1 MDAGYLEHVL
11 VLCGIQAIAAL
22 GFYVTFLSG
31 QFSAAHAA
39 MMGIG
44 AYVAGLLTLRAG
56 VPLPA
61 AMLTAAL
68 ASSFIAAALCTALK
82 RLSGMIFAIAT
93 LAFAEVVIVML
104 KNSPSV
110 GGALGLSGVALETTL
125 WHVLGL
131 LGLLVLV
138 FLRFE
143 GSALAASMRAV
154 RDDPRAAASNGI
166 DVMRVRI
173 LAFALGGF
181 LCGLAGSLQIH
192 YLGVM
197 EPDELGFYMTVA
209 LLLYTVVGGRDY
221 FLGSIL
227 GAFAF
232 TALPE
237 LLRVTSRG
245 RLLVFSLILVL
256 IAIARP
262 EGLIRRPVFW
272 RQKKQT
278 EPPKAPG
285 ESGSLAVDTHGEV
298 TK

>member
-1 MDAGYLEHVL
+1 MNAGYIEHVL
-11 VLCGIQAIAAL
+11 VICGIQAIAAL

-39 MMGIG
+39 LMGIG
-44 AYVAGLLTLRAG
+44 GYVAGMLTLKAG
-56 VPLPA
+56 VPFPA
-61 AMLTAAL
+61 AMLAASL
-68 ASSFIAAALCTALK
+68 AASFVATALCTALK

-93 LAFAEVVIVML
+93 LAFAEVVIVLL
-104 KNSPSV
+104 KNSPAV

-125 WHVLGL
+125 WHVLAL
-131 LGLLVLV
+131 LGLLTLV

-181 LCGLAGSLQIH
+181 LCGLAGSLQVH

-221 FLGSIL
+221 FLGSIV
-227 GAFAF
+227 GAFVF

-237 LLRVTSRG
+237 MLRVTSRG

-256 IAIARP
+256 IVIARP
-262 EGLIRRPVFW
+262 DGLIRRPVFW
-272 RQKKQT
+272 RRKKQAA
-278 EPPKAPG
+278 EPEA
-285 ESGSLAVDTHGEV
+285 SGGAASLAVDVRTEV